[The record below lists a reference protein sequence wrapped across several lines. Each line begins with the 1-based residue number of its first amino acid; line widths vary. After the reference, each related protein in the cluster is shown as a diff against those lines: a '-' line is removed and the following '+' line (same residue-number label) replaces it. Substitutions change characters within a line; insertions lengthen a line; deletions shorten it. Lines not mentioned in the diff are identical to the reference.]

1 MANWTRVLRDRENFI
16 KWFPILVLSWGL
28 LGIMQLLGRALLGE
42 TPGPSLLITSIY
54 FTTQS
59 NVLITL
65 IVILFILGYSNRKW
79 FKYIAFIG
87 LLNIVIT
94 GIIFHLL
101 LTPYM
106 ESVSFM
112 NHVLHTVNPILYF
125 IFYFVI
131 ITNYIGLKKFWV
143 SLIYPL
149 IYLSFVYAIVE
160 PLFGDTF
167 DFIMPDYEGARYV
180 YPFLDPRLY
189 DTGVRGLLVFNL
201 GILAPLICILA
212 VFLIFLKL
220 KLEKKIQEKT

>member
-1 MANWTRVLRDRENFI
+1 MSNWTRVLRDRDKFI

-28 LGIMQLLGRALLGE
+28 LGILQLLGRALLGD

-59 NVLITL
+59 NILITL
-65 IVILFILGYSNRKW
+65 VVSLFLLGYSEKIW

-87 LLNIVIT
+87 LLNILIT
-94 GIIFHLL
+94 GIIFHIL

-106 ESVSFM
+106 GSVSFM
-112 NHVLHTVNPILYF
+112 NHVLHTINPILYS

-131 ITNYIGLKKFWV
+131 ITNYIQLKKFWI
-143 SLIYPL
+143 SLVYPL
-149 IYLSFVYAIVE
+149 IYLSLVYIVIE
-160 PLFGDTF
+160 PLFGDIF
-167 DFIMPDYEGARYV
+167 DFVMPDFEGARYV

-189 DTGVRGLLVFNL
+189 STGVRGLLVFNL
-201 GILAPLICILA
+201 GILAPLICAFA

-220 KLEKKIQEKT
+220 KLEKKIQETI

>member
-1 MANWTRVLRDRENFI
+1 MSNWTRVLRDRDKFI

-28 LGIMQLLGRALLGE
+28 IGILQLLGRALLGG

-59 NVLITL
+59 NILITL
-65 IVILFILGYSNRKW
+65 VVTLFLLGFSEKNW
-79 FKYIAFIG
+79 FKNIAFIA

-94 GIIFHLL
+94 GIIFHIL

-106 ESVSFM
+106 ASVSFM
-112 NHVLHTVNPILYF
+112 NHVLHTINPILYS

-131 ITNYIGLKKFWV
+131 ITNYIHLKKFWI

-149 IYLSFVYAIVE
+149 IYLSFVYMIVE
-160 PLFGDTF
+160 PLFGDLF
-167 DFIMPDYEGARYV
+167 DLIMPDFEGARYV

-189 DTGVRGLLVFNL
+189 STGVRGLLLFNL

-212 VFLIFLKL
+212 TLLIFLKL
-220 KLEKKIQEKT
+220 RLEKKIQQKT